1 MGKKKK
7 SKHRHRSSSDSDE
20 LSQRIDRM
28 NYKKHLDLKEKRQ
41 KEKEEIKA
49 TETIEEKRRRR
60 LEKKEA
66 KERKRK
72 AAMGWTEDDLRYSN
86 MENPFGD
93 DKLMEP
99 FVWQKK
105 IKAEGKESLEEHE
118 IEKMTREKMIENK
131 AELDKVRRRR
141 LERERQIEEMA
152 AQRELLQREKEADYY
167 KAWEKQE
174 DDFHLKQARLRS
186 DIRIKDGRAKP
197 IDILAKYLTLE
208 DDECSLN
215 INMQKPHSLLVGLSV
230 SDLLD
235 LQEDIKIY
243 LELEEGKNQQY
254 WRDLLTVAEDELS
267 QARSAQAYGSFTRDR
282 SSGLNQLVAKDV
294 EKIFKGKTLRQLEI
308 LNDEITQKLQAP
320 SEGVDT
326 GYWESLQMKLRTYV
340 SKQRLTEKHE
350 DLMKKRLLI
359 IKEEQGL
366 KNSPLERVMQENRTP
381 SPSPVTKSETLP
393 EGDEEE
399 EVDDDPYRDY
409 DLGNFSP
416 FLLKPQDLD
425 AEIYVID
432 EEEDYKNLMKARER
446 LQNTGSTA
454 FSEAEREFEK
464 KAREGMDGAEAMFS
478 VEYALTKQ
486 SAAWNDKYRPRKPRF
501 FNRVHTGFEWN
512 KYNQTHYDMDNPPPK
527 VVQGYKFNIFYPD
540 LIDKRKPPDFSIT
553 TISGEKDFCVLR
565 FSAGPPYEDIAFK
578 IVNRDWETSFK
589 RGFRCQFLNNIFQL
603 WFHFKKMR
611 YRR

>member
-20 LSQRIDRM
+20 LSEKIDRM
-28 NYKKHLDLKEKRQ
+28 NYKKMLKLKEQRRR
-41 KEKEEIKA
+41 EKEELKA
-49 TETIEEKRRRR
+49 TESIEEKRRRR
-60 LEKKEA
+60 MEKKEA
-66 KERKRK
+66 KERKKK
-72 AAMGWTEDDLRYSN
+72 AAMGWTEEDLRYSN
-86 MENPFGD
+86 TENPFGD
-93 DKLMEP
+93 DKLLEP

-105 IKAEGKESLEEHE
+105 IKAEGKESLQEQE

-131 AELDKVRRRR
+131 AELEKVRRRR
-141 LERERQIEEMA
+141 MERERQIEEMA
-152 AQRELLQREKEADYY
+152 SQREMLQREKEADYY

-186 DIRIKDGRAKP
+186 EIRIKDGRAKP

-254 WRDLLTVAEDELS
+254 WRDLLVVAEDELS
-267 QARSAQAYGSFTRDR
+267 TARTAEAYGSFTRDR
-282 SSGLNQLVAKDV
+282 SSGLNQTVNEDV
-294 EKIFKGKTLRQLEI
+294 EKIFRGKSLRQLE
-308 LNDEITQKLQAP
+308 LLRDEISTKLQKP
-320 SEGVDT
+320 NEGVDT
-326 GYWESLQMKLRTYV
+326 GYWESLQVRLKTYV
-340 SKQRLTEKHE
+340 AKQRLTEKHDE
-350 DLMKKRLLI
+350 VMKKRLLK

-366 KNSPLERVMQENRTP
+366 RNSPIEKVEQDRNTP
-381 SPSPVTKSETLP
+381 SPEPSQ
-393 EGDEEE
+393 DENPQREEDE
-399 EVDDDPYRDY
+399 EVDDNPYREY
-409 DLGNFSP
+409 ELGNFSP
-416 FLLKPQDLD
+416 TFLRPQDLD
-425 AEIYVID
+425 AEIYVVD
-432 EEEDYKNLMKARER
+432 EEEDYRNLLKARMR
-446 LQNTGSTA
+446 LQTTGSTA
-454 FSEAEREFEK
+454 LTEAEREFEK
-464 KAREGMDGAEAMFS
+464 KAREGMDGAEAIFG

-527 VVQGYKFNIFYPD
+527 VVQGYKFNIFFPD
-540 LIDKRKPPDFSIT
+540 LIDKRKPPNYSIT
-553 TISGEKDFCVLR
+553 TIPGEQDFCVLR
-565 FSAGPPYEDIAFK
+565 FTAGPPYEDIAFK

-589 RGFRCQFLNNIFQL
+589 RGFRCQFVNNIFQL